1 MSELILYLLGLFI
14 GFSLSIYLLL
24 TNDKINKY
32 KEDKKLMNDIENF
45 LKEISNKSEE
55 EQKED
60 ILNFVFDKVK
70 IN

>member
-1 MSELILYLLGLFI
+1 MRELILYLLGLFI